1 MMVKAIALALVLL
14 STMGFS
20 ARAVRPF
27 RMRVRTL
34 EQWQQLVLHLV
45 PLIEWRLTPLPQA
58 LMESA
63 RGLGQ
68 VEPSVV
74 WLTQEISQREA
85 GFFELWQQML
95 ASDPHLW
102 EEDRAVL
109 AELGRGLGVSDVS
122 FQHDH
127 LMATH
132 HELDRLCADAR
143 TQWAKDGRMLGALVG
158 AAGVMV
164 VILML

>member
-1 MMVKAIALALVLL
+1 MIVKAIALALILL
-14 STMGFS
+14 STLGFS

-27 RMRVRTL
+27 QMRVRTL

-58 LMESA
+58 LMEGA
-63 RGLGQ
+63 RGRGQ
-68 VEPSVV
+68 VELGVA
-74 WLTQEISQREA
+74 WLTNELSHGEG

-95 ASDPHLW
+95 ANDPHLW
-102 EEDRAVL
+102 ADDRAVL
-109 AELGRGLGVSDVS
+109 AELGRGLGVSGVN

-132 HELDRLCADAR
+132 HELERLCADAR